1 MFRLSAINVL
11 LEAFGNTRTIMNA
24 NATRFSQIFSVD
36 FDHSGGICSASVQVM
51 SIDNVAENAEEGVIK
66 IRKKGVKF
74 HKGGR
79 LDLQHSLF
87 FVYLLDEA

>member
-36 FDHSGGICSASVQVM
+36 FDHSGAICSASVQVM
-51 SIDNVAENAEEGVIK
+51 SIDTIAENA
-66 IRKKGVKF
+66 
-74 HKGGR
+74 
-79 LDLQHSLF
+79 
-87 FVYLLDEA
+87 